1 MQHGSRQTD
10 RGPSRNRTT
19 VIIFVAIVLTGAAVA
34 GTVSAVTGSTS
45 DLPRHASS
53 HVAVSPAQQLSS
65 SVTTQVVRSIWPAFA
80 SAAAE
85 DNFPGLLTVA
95 SRPVAEAMEARF
107 VCGCQTWPSSY
118 SSLEVT
124 APSEPT
130 YPLSF
135 FAEIDQ
141 PGNPTGPET
150 QLAVFE
156 KQGPKAH
163 WMITYIAGYGG
174 DSPTLDLPSLLNAR
188 AAADP
193 PLPQDF
199 SQLAEMFQS
208 LRQSGQPPAGNPWDQ
223 SIYDSTHQPGDL
235 ANELIDSHQTD
246 AAFGMIASVSY
257 SVTSYSPSFGVDDG
271 NVRCATLASRI
282 VLRSAQGAYVEQP
295 PTEGAFGSL
304 LSPGDYSSVIE
315 EGSLDVC
322 LLRVGDNTT
331 VKGEIGGL
339 YNADGVP
346 YP

>member
-1 MQHGSRQTD
+1 M
-10 RGPSRNRTT
+10 
-19 VIIFVAIVLTGAAVA
+19 
-34 GTVSAVTGSTS
+34 
-45 DLPRHASS
+45 
-53 HVAVSPAQQLSS
+53 AQLLQLS
-65 SVTTQVVRSIWPAFA
+65 
-80 SAAAE
+80 
-85 DNFPGLLTVA
+85 G
-95 SRPVAEAMEARF
+95 RPRQAR
-107 VCGCQTWPSSY
+107 QRT
-118 SSLEVT
+118 
-124 APSEPT
+124 
-130 YPLSF
+130 PLSF
-135 FAEIDQ
+135 FTEIDQ

-199 SQLAEMFQS
+199 SQLLGIPISQAVRS
-208 LRQSGQPPAGNPWDQ
+208 ATRWQPVGSDDVRFDAPAWRPCQWIGRLASDRRRFRD
-223 SIYDSTHQPGDL
+223 DS
-235 ANELIDSHQTD
+235 
-246 AAFGMIASVSY
+246 SVSY

-271 NVRCATLASRI
+271 DVRSATLASRI

-304 LSPGDYSSVIE
+304 LSPGDYSSVTE

-346 YP
+346 TRNFYPSNST